1 MDESLMLSL
10 FRCSTQDHTEHFWA
24 LTHALLFSFWRKGLL
39 GSVPD
44 TDIPH
49 IAFAA
54 IFHDIGKGALLRDI
68 FEKPAGLKP
77 LEKKIMQMHP
87 SMGALILESIVPTE
101 FQRGRLYQYGREIC
115 LHHHERWD
123 GAGYPDGLTG
133 DAIAPYIQVIG
144 LADAYDALR
153 ANRPYRPG
161 LSHNEAVQLISCG
174 KCGQFAPQLLE
185 HFLSVIDLAE
195 DDIYNPSSK
204 AYRSGKSS
212 QQALAE

>member
-1 MDESLMLSL
+1 MDESLIFDLLRS
-10 FRCSTQDHTEHFWA
+10 STQGHTEHFWT
-24 LTHALLFSFWRKGLL
+24 LTHALLLSFWQKGLL

-54 IFHDIGKGALLRDI
+54 TFHDIGKGALLRDI
-68 FEKPAGLKP
+68 FEKPAGLEP
-77 LEKKIMQMHP
+77 LEERIIQMHP
-87 SMGALILESIVPTE
+87 FMGALILESIVPAE
-101 FQRGRLYQYGREIC
+101 FQQGRLYQYGREIC

-123 GAGYPDGLTG
+123 GSGYPDGLKG
-133 DAIAPYIQVIG
+133 DAVAPYIQVIG

-153 ANRPYRPG
+153 ANRPYRLG
-161 LSHNEAVQLISCG
+161 LSHDEAVQLISSG

-195 DDIYNPSSK
+195 NDIYSS
-204 AYRSGKSS
+204 S
-212 QQALAE
+212 